1 MTDYSVPQHGGQLRA
16 LARRFGIGEDT
27 LIDFSASISPIPP
40 SDALVDDLCA
50 SIRGRRILTEYPDMD
65 YRDLKEAIARYA
77 GVPAESICVGNG
89 VMSLLA
95 AALGALNLRRC
106 LVLIPAFGEYQ
117 RILTACGVERHTLLL
132 REDEGFIFDS
142 DTVLRE
148 LERSGADSVLLANP
162 HSPSG
167 RTTPPD
173 ILRRLQAASSLDVT
187 FILDEAFIDYL
198 PAASLSSLASQ
209 APNLV
214 VLRSLTKFFALPG
227 LRVGYAIAHPEV
239 RHRMEA
245 MLPLWPVDMLAATA
259 VRLVLEDAEL
269 AESTRIANALQRS
282 WLMEQINAL
291 GLRVHPGSANYL
303 LIRLPDRLDGFAVWR
318 RLIVEHG
325 IVVRNCVNFEG
336 LSRQHL
342 RIAVRSRS
350 ENQSLIAALQVL
362 MLFPD
367 VVC

>member
-1 MTDYSVPQHGGQLRA
+1 MTDDSVPQHGGQLRA
-16 LARRFGIGEDT
+16 LARRFGIREDT

-40 SDALVDDLCA
+40 SDALIDALCA
-50 SIRGRRILTEYPDMD
+50 SIRSRRILTEYPDTD
-65 YRDLKEAIARYA
+65 YPDLKQVVARYT
-77 GVPAESICVGNG
+77 GVPADSVCVGNG

-95 AALGALNLRRC
+95 AALGALNPRRC

-117 RILTACGVERHTLLL
+117 RILAACGVERHTLLL
-132 REDEGFIFDS
+132 RDGEGFIFDS
-142 DTVLRE
+142 DAVLRE

-167 RTTPPD
+167 RTISPD
-173 ILRRLQAASSLDVT
+173 ILRKLQQATSSLSVT
-187 FILDEAFIDYL
+187 LVLDEAFIDYL

-209 APNLV
+209 APRLV

-227 LRVGYAIAHPEV
+227 LRIGYAIAHPEV
-239 RHRMEA
+239 RQRMEA
-245 MLPLWPVDMLAATA
+245 MLPLWPVDMFAATA
-259 VRLVLEDAEL
+259 ARLVLEDAEL
-269 AESTRIANALQRS
+269 AETTRVENALHRS
-282 WLMEQINAL
+282 WLTGQMIEL

-303 LIRLPDRLDGFAVWR
+303 LIRLPDHLDGFAVWR

-350 ENQSLIAALQVL
+350 ENELLIAALQVL
-362 MLFPD
+362 T
-367 VVC
+367 